1 MIYCEDTQRAEE
13 MREHRHDIE
22 KIAAVITASG
32 RPTTLDEAYDAW
44 RAYSDSM
51 CAGWMRV
58 PDDDDAEIIYYAK
71 SRLSD
76 SSAQEAFIVENDL
89 SSYRDDIVRIAAA
102 LQADGRQ
109 VSLREA
115 YQAWVAYSDS
125 MCAGWMMLPDS
136 DLEIVNLASPCL
148 ERA

>member
-44 RAYSDSM
+44 RSYSDSM

-58 PDDDDAEIIYYAK
+58 PDDDDDEIIYYAK
-71 SRLSD
+71 SRLPD
-76 SSAQEAFIVENDL
+76 ASAQDAFIIENDL
-89 SSYRDDIVRIAAA
+89 LSYRDDIVRIAAA
-102 LQADGRQ
+102 LMADGRQ

-115 YQAWVAYSDS
+115 YQAWMGYSDS
-125 MCAGWMMLPDS
+125 MCAGWMMLPETDR
-136 DLEIVNLASPCL
+136 EIANCASTYL
-148 ERA
+148 GA